1 MNIKKVLVSML
12 FLLVL
17 VLAACGSGDDN
28 GKGNDSN
35 GGNNNGNN
43 EVSENDGDDEVVT
56 INYYTW
62 EGDESAEFIEERIKN
77 FEAENPNIKV
87 DYKALV
93 NSNDSVEYYKKLD
106 IQTGTG
112 QPIDVVA
119 FSHVDFLIERAAR
132 GVLAPIDDFLAEDSI
147 DPADEFFIHP
157 EYDGKTYGVQDASQP
172 WLVALNKDAL
182 DEAGLDV
189 PEWGWTWDDFKEYAE
204 KLTKDD
210 QYGAY
215 FHTWGEYASFPAYS
229 ELPHPYLT
237 EDEKPVFGDESFK
250 DYFNLRRDLEEAG
263 YTKTFQDTV
272 AGKLHY
278 ATEYFNGEA
287 AMLPVGSFFLVQIM
301 DEEKY
306 PHDFQTVFA
315 PLPRSSEDVEVGSSY
330 TGGHYL
336 AVGESSEHKEESY
349 KFALYMA
356 QQTETLRDFPGSRN
370 VDEDKVMDLIVGDYG
385 ELIDRES
392 LTNTIYN
399 ENIYIPY
406 NPSYSTGYSSQLK
419 SVLEDGFSEFML
431 DGITAEEAQD
441 SMIEESQRIIDQN

>member
-1 MNIKKVLVSML
+1 MSIKKIAVSV
-12 FLLVL
+12 FLIFILVL
-17 VLAACGSGDDN
+17 SACSSGDDN
-28 GKGNDSN
+28 TKDKEKGDN
-35 GGNNNGNN
+35 GT
-43 EVSENDGDDEVVT
+43 SGDDKDEIVT

-62 EGDESAEFIEERIKN
+62 EGDESANFIEERIKN
-77 FEAENPNIKV
+77 FEDENPNIKV

-93 NSNDSVEYYKKLD
+93 NSNDTVEYYKKLD

-132 GVLAPIDDFLAEDSI
+132 GVLAPIDELLEADSI
-147 DPADEFFIHP
+147 DSKEDFFIDP
-157 EYDGKTYGVQDASQP
+157 EYDGKTYGIQDASQP

-182 DEAGLDV
+182 DKAGLPV
-189 PEWGWTWDDFKEYAE
+189 PEWGWTWDDFKEYSE
-204 KLTKDD
+204 KLTDGD

-229 ELPHPYLT
+229 ELAHPYLT
-237 EDEKPVFGDESFK
+237 ADEEPVFDDDSFK
-250 DYFNLRRDLEEAG
+250 QYFDLRREMEESG
-263 YTKTFQDTV
+263 STKTFQDTV
-272 AGKLHY
+272 AGDLHY

-287 AMLPVGSFFLVQIM
+287 AMLPVATFFLVQIM

-349 KFALYMA
+349 KFALYMS
-356 QQTETLRDFPGSRN
+356 QQTETLSDFPGSKD
-370 VDEDKVMDLIVGDYG
+370 VDEEKVMDIIVGDH
-385 ELIDRES
+385 EDLIDRES
-392 LTNTIYN
+392 LMNTIYD
-399 ENIYIPY
+399 ESIYIPY
-406 NPSYSTGYSSQLK
+406 EPSYSTGYSSQLK
-419 SVLEDGFSEFML
+419 GVLEDGFSLFML
-431 DGITAEEAQD
+431 DGVSVEEAQD
-441 SMIEESQRIIDQN
+441 FMIEEANRIIKQNQ